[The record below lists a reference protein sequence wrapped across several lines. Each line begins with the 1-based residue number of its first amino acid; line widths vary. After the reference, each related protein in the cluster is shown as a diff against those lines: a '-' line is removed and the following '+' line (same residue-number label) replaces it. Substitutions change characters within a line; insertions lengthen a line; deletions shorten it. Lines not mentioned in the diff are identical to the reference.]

1 MGMSKGRSQQT
12 RVQRYNRKHPKAKFC
27 NKRNIKK
34 FRKRMT
40 ENALVLRS
48 LAEVSLAACSKKE
61 FICRNGFL
69 HDNRNGVSKSG

>member
-40 ENALVLRS
+40 ENAMVLRS
-48 LAEVSLAACSKKE
+48 LAEVSPAACSTQE
-61 FICRNGFL
+61 FNCRNGSL
-69 HDNRNGVSKSG
+69 HAHSNGLSKSE

>member
-12 RVQRYNRKHPKAKFC
+12 KVQRYNRKHPKAKFC
-27 NKRNIKK
+27 NKRNIKN

-48 LAEVSLAACSKKE
+48 LAEVSPAA
-61 FICRNGFL
+61 
-69 HDNRNGVSKSG
+69 

>member
-1 MGMSKGRSQQT
+1 MKESVRISFPKLNFRKEINMGMSKGRSQQT

-48 LAEVSLAACSKKE
+48 LAEVSPAA
-61 FICRNGFL
+61 
-69 HDNRNGVSKSG
+69 